1 MVLIGHAGW
10 DISFNQLEVLP
21 RHQYGFSAVILPGN
35 QWWRRKMSGATK
47 NPGGYLTKDI
57 ITDYHK
63 KYQREFLL
71 LAGILTLI
79 L

>member
-1 MVLIGHAGW
+1 M
-10 DISFNQLEVLP
+10 
-21 RHQYGFSAVILPGN
+21 SA
-35 QWWRRKMSGATK
+35 ATK